1 VHIRGYTFNLKEV
14 SAINEFDVDSF
25 APNNSKNQLEVEIGI
40 KVRFLPSIITKKNPT
55 QRGRG

>member
-14 SAINEFDVDSF
+14 STIYEFDVDSF
-25 APNNSKNQLEVEIGI
+25 VTNNSKNQLEVEIGI
-40 KVRFLPSIITKKNPT
+40 KVRFLPSIITTKNPI